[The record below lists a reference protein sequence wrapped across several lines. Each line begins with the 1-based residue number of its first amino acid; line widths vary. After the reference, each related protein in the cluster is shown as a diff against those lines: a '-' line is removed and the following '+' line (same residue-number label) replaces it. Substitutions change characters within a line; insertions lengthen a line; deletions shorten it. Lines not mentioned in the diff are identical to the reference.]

1 MAEEIDYPSLQEQGK
16 NLARFTFEVLKEA
29 MSGNQ
34 EKLFVNA
41 DIQKKRMDICREC
54 PYFDGSQGRCKHCGC
69 FLVHKIKFSLE
80 SCPIDKWSISDEDWM
95 GEKFNEVAEK
105 VLNPDPEVDRPRFPA
120 DVVIGDKYSWTLPPP
135 DGRTMNWFWNGA
147 TWEFDPD
154 PSTPN
159 YSDEEIAAYQE
170 ERRQIQREEMEK
182 QGIFEDDL
190 LKEKTYEEEAWERHL
205 RREAG
210 EDVPDE
216 DTFLNT
222 DGSSLEGLLAQ
233 YRRKEQMTDDKN
245 AQMAKEAEEERNED
259 DVVDDEEINLIDSI
273 ISDVMSDSDVI
284 EKALEQSDKEE
295 DTGEENVPIDPMIN
309 TMIGDMR
316 NELKDKEEVSPTP
329 KKKRTYKKKTTTATD
344 TTEST
349 TPKKKR
355 GRPKKVK
362 TEENTETTE

>member
-29 MSGNQ
+29 MKGGR

-41 DIQKKRMDICREC
+41 DVQKKRMDICKEC

-69 FLVHKIKFSLE
+69 FLMHKVKFSLE
-80 SCPIDKWSISDEDWM
+80 SCPIDKWHVSDEDWM
-95 GEKFNEVAEK
+95 EEKFNQIAEQ

-135 DGRTMNWFWNGA
+135 DGRTMHWFWNGS

-154 PSTPN
+154 PETPN
-159 YSDEEIAAYQE
+159 YSDEEIAAYRAEREAIQLE
-170 ERRQIQREEMEK
+170 ERLKAFGDNEVLNPKYREE
-182 QGIFEDDL
+182 
-190 LKEKTYEEEAWERHL
+190 EEWERHL

-210 EDVPDE
+210 EDVPGE
-216 DTFLNT
+216 EVFA
-222 DGSSLEGLLAQ
+222 DGNSLEGLVAQ
-233 YRRKEQMTDDKN
+233 YRRKEQMT
-245 AQMAKEAEEERNED
+245 EERNKQLSQEAEMERMEDD

-273 ISDVMSDSDVI
+273 ISEVMSDSDVI
-284 EKALEQSDKEE
+284 EKALEQSEEKVE

-309 TMIGDMR
+309 TMISDMR
-316 NELKDKEEVSPTP
+316 TELKEEV
-329 KKKRTYKKKTTTATD
+329 K
-344 TTEST
+344 
-349 TPKKKR
+349 PKKKR

-362 TEENTETTE
+362 TETTE